1 MTEEEY
7 QKHMELVK
15 KAVKDD
21 LTALD
26 SRKSILKAR
35 LWCRDDEDR
44 FNLCCHYDFS
54 PYMDMLFRRF
64 DPDVKDW
71 IHKKYMELKEWHQ
84 SSEKP
89 YKMVC
94 SEAWRKYNQEL
105 YSEEQ
110 ISKKFYVTVTKYTEI
125 DRNMTVLYSVDFSLK
140 GEIVSI
146 DDPTGSYKGF
156 AEYEKKGY
164 TLSKPEK
171 IISDN
176 LYLFG
181 PYPDVELPYDK
192 GDILYIDGCPHER
205 RFYAVWCG
213 DRFLYIK
220 NGERLADFIKY
231 KIPRR
236 DYRSHNLSRVSLE
249 YHKPVPPYYH
259 VEIVESCSYDC
270 LMEASR
276 LLKNPEIPHNDD
288 IRENVREIFRE
299 EFQNAPIQTEFKC
312 GSRMNEICHLLSGE
326 ICERYQ
332 KTTFTNFFKGFLEWL
347 KRPKK
352 IWVDALDDEQLL
364 CLLSY
369 YCTNNLNYYEYWRRK
384 FADRCVT
391 VEQKNGSRMN
401 EICHLLSGEI
411 CERYQ
416 KTTFIDFFKR
426 FKKWLDETKR
436 ICLDTL
442 DDEQLLYLLS
452 YYCSNH
458 LNYHEYRSRE
468 FERWCQDR
476 DNLFWCE

>member
-1 MTEEEY
+1 MTEKEY

-44 FNLCCHYDFS
+44 FNLCCYYDFS

-71 IHKKYMELKEWHQ
+71 IHEKYMELKEWHQ
-84 SSEKP
+84 PSEEPCKNAN
-89 YKMVC
+89 
-94 SEAWRKYNQEL
+94 EEIWRKYGQEI
-105 YSEEQ
+105 YFEEQ
-110 ISKKFYVTVTKYTEI
+110 ICNKYYVTVTKYTEI
-125 DRNMTVLYSVDFSLK
+125 SRSMTILYSADFSLK
-140 GEIVSI
+140 GEVISI
-146 DDPTGSYKGF
+146 DDPTGYYRSFTGYEEKGH
-156 AEYEKKGY
+156 

-171 IISDN
+171 IIFDN
-176 LYLFG
+176 LDLFG
-181 PYPDVELPYDK
+181 SYPDVELPYDK
-192 GDILYIDGCPHER
+192 GDILYIDGSPHER
-205 RFYAVWCG
+205 PFYAVCCG
-213 DRFLYIK
+213 DRLLYIK
-220 NGERLADFIKY
+220 NAEQLDTFIKY
-231 KIPRR
+231 KIPKRN
-236 DYRSHNLSRVSLE
+236 YRIHNLSRVSLE
-249 YHKPVPPYYH
+249 YHKPVPTYYQM
-259 VEIVESCSYDC
+259 EIVESCGYDS

-299 EFQNAPIQTEFKC
+299 EFQNAPIQTEFKS

-332 KTTFTNFFKGFLEWL
+332 KTTFT
-347 KRPKK
+347 
-352 IWVDALDDEQLL
+352 A
-364 CLLSY
+364 
-369 YCTNNLNYYEYWRRK
+369 
-384 FADRCVT
+384 
-391 VEQKNGSRMN
+391 
-401 EICHLLSGEI
+401 
-411 CERYQ
+411 
-416 KTTFIDFFKR
+416 FFKR

-436 ICLDTL
+436 ICLDAL

-452 YYCSNH
+452 YYCSDH

-468 FERWCQDR
+468 FEKWCQDR

>member
-1 MTEEEY
+1 MTREEY
-7 QKHMELVK
+7 QKHMEFVK

-21 LTALD
+21 LTELD

-35 LWCRDDEDR
+35 VRCRDDEDR

-54 PYMDMLFRRF
+54 PYMVMLFRRF

-71 IHKKYMELKEWHQ
+71 IHEKYMELKKWHQ
-84 SSEKP
+84 PSEEPCKSV
-89 YKMVC
+89 YQEV
-94 SEAWRKYNQEL
+94 WRKYNQEL
-105 YSEEQ
+105 YSKER
-110 ISKKFYVTVTKYTEI
+110 ISKKYYVTVTKYAEI
-125 DRNMTVLYSVDFSLK
+125 DRNMTVLYRADFSLK

-146 DDPTGSYKGF
+146 DDPTRSYRGF
-156 AEYEKKGY
+156 AGYEEKGY
-164 TLSKPEK
+164 ILSKPEK

-181 PYPDVELPYDK
+181 SYPDVELPYDK
-192 GDILYIDGCPHER
+192 GDILYIDGSPHER
-205 RFYAVWCG
+205 PFYAVWCG
-213 DRFLYIK
+213 DRLLYIK
-220 NGERLADFIKY
+220 NGEHLADFIKY
-231 KIPRR
+231 KIPKR

-259 VEIVESCSYDC
+259 VEIVENCGYDC

-276 LLKNPEIPHNDD
+276 LLKNPEITHNDD
-288 IRENVREIFRE
+288 IREKVREIFRE
-299 EFQNAPIQTEFKC
+299 EFQDAPIPAEFKS

-347 KRPKK
+347 KCPKK
-352 IWVDALDDEQLL
+352 IRTDALDDEQLL

-369 YCTNNLNYYEYWRRK
+369 YCTNNLNYYEYRRRK

-391 VEQKNGSRMN
+391 VEQKNQSRMR
-401 EICHLLSGEI
+401 EICYLLSEKVSK
-411 CERYQ
+411 RYQ
-416 KTTFIDFFKR
+416 KTTFTDFFKR

-452 YYCSNH
+452 YYCSDH

-468 FERWCQDR
+468 FEKWCQDR